1 MMSGTRP
8 ILTQLRQLG
17 WHVSIHRVNGTI
29 ELHAVKLDG
38 TAEPQIARCEDGD
51 GPEEEYRAAC
61 LLAEGCGVTLDD
73 G

>member
-1 MMSGTRP
+1 MTAP

-17 WHVSIHRVNGTI
+17 WHISVHRVNGTI

-38 TAEPQIARCEDGD
+38 TADPLIARCDDGD
-51 GPEEEYRAAC
+51 GPDEEYRAAC
-61 LLAEGCGVTLDD
+61 LLMEACGIELD